1 MPEAQGRTHLCSR
14 VPSDRLGPLWHFT
27 ASRRAL
33 HIHDWNS
40 EKYDFTVVL
49 LQKKRQ
55 SAAGSATLC
64 NQIRSH
70 LRAMSA
76 VNYLPPFA
84 TVLNAQSLEIQPN
97 TGGYV
102 KYIRELHSIYA
113 DEEKFQ
119 QLLESRGSDVAYRV
133 NELRFTER
141 GHDLITG
148 ISVLNPGKVGSEFFM
163 TRGHLHQRADRPET
177 YYCLSGR
184 GILLM
189 EDLEGR
195 VEAAEMQ
202 PGSLVYVPPFWVH
215 RSVNIGS
222 EIFATLFS
230 YPADAGQNFE
240 IVRKAGGFKLLVVE
254 NQDKGWRL
262 VPNPRYAV
270 RARAEI
276 EAYTQA
282 G

>member
-1 MPEAQGRTHLCSR
+1 MILMLYYYKKNANLRL
-14 VPSDRLGPLWHFT
+14 VPPPSLT
-27 ASRRAL
+27 
-33 HIHDWNS
+33 
-40 EKYDFTVVL
+40 
-49 LQKKRQ
+49 
-55 SAAGSATLC
+55 
-64 NQIRSH
+64 QIRSH
-70 LRAMSA
+70 FRAMSA

-84 TVLNAQSLEIQPN
+84 ARLNAESLEIQPN

-102 KYIRELHSIYA
+102 KYIRELDRIYA

-119 QLLESRGSDVAYRV
+119 QLLESRGGDIAYRV

-141 GHDLITG
+141 GNDLITG

-163 TRGHLHQRADRPET
+163 TRGHLHQRADRSET
-177 YYCLSGR
+177 YYCLSGH

-189 EDLEGR
+189 EDLEGK
-195 VEAAEMQ
+195 VEAAEMR

-240 IVRKAGGFKLLVVE
+240 IVRKARGFKLLVVNDE
-254 NQDKGWRL
+254 HKGWKL

-276 EAYTQA
+276 EGYSLA

>member
-1 MPEAQGRTHLCSR
+1 MTLLLYYYKKSANLRLVLR
-14 VPSDRLGPLWHFT
+14 PSVT
-27 ASRRAL
+27 
-33 HIHDWNS
+33 
-40 EKYDFTVVL
+40 
-49 LQKKRQ
+49 
-55 SAAGSATLC
+55 
-64 NQIRSH
+64 QIRLH
-70 LRAMSA
+70 FRAMSA

-84 TVLNAQSLEIQPN
+84 ALLNAESLEIQPN

-102 KYIRELHSIYA
+102 KYIRELDRIYA

-119 QLLESRGSDVAYRV
+119 QLLETRGGDIAYRV

-141 GHDLITG
+141 GNDLITG
-148 ISVLNPGKVGSEFFM
+148 ISALNPGKVGSEFFM
-163 TRGHLHQRADRPET
+163 TRGHLHQRADRSET
-177 YYCLSGR
+177 YYCLSGH
-184 GILLM
+184 GILLL

-195 VEAAEMQ
+195 VEAAEMRT
-202 PGSLVYVPPFWVH
+202 GSLVYVPPFWVH

-240 IVRKAGGFKLLVVE
+240 IVRKARGFKLLVVNDE
-254 NQDKGWRL
+254 HKGWKL

-270 RARAEI
+270 RTRAEI
-276 EAYTQA
+276 EGYTLL